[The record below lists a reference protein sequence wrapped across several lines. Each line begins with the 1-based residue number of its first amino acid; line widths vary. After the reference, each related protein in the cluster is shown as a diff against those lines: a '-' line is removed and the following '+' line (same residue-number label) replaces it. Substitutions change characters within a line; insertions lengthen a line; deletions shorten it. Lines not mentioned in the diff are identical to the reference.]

1 MPNVDEEAFR
11 HRSEQGGA
19 SFDEPDEDPLATFPA
34 LIVDLA
40 PLLAVHDVDVG
51 DGAARQV
58 REAVLITLQN
68 EWTAKSGE
76 LMEHGLAWHVP
87 RCMSTQRREEHEAR
101 LPNAML
107 SVFEY
112 PVELDDRKTAAM
124 WRLVQ
129 RPTPYEVCDA
139 LKAEVANAR
148 RPLRWQADMAEE
160 LEELAE
166 REQRCM
172 ELREDA
178 RHALD
183 DVKRERE
190 DALARMHAA
199 HHNADAPPLTPQ
211 QIHSMLGHLDDLD
224 EQVAEA
230 EAVLEEAVNVEGG
243 AADDADERTLID
255 LLLDAIFE
263 FYPNEPSAAAGPSAG
278 PSHPSHLHTTR
289 LRGSSSS
296 WSSRS
301 ARPRCG
307 ACGRA
312 PLDVCPLHQSWRSST
327 HRRGHGSPRSA
338 SAGWTLPTAH
348 ACWCRR
354 RQSAPSRED
363 DDIVT
368 PYTSYDGNALTGSR
382 VQLNHGR
389 GPKQSKVTVNLY
401 LCLFSPPGGVQ
412 PPKTPGAPTGTQD
425 PGPSHTRTSNPHSAA
440 YCTIRE

>member
-199 HHNADAPPLTPQ
+199 HHDADAPPLTPQ

-278 PSHPSHLHTTR
+278 PSHPSHPPHHAPSWLEQQLVKSERKATLRRMWKSTFGR
-289 LRGSSSS
+289 LPVASEL
-296 WSSRS
+296 
-301 ARPRCG
+301 ALKHAPQRPRQPAKRIG
-307 ACGRA
+307 GVDAA
-312 PLDVCPLHQSWRSST
+312 
-327 HRRGHGSPRSA
+327 HRPRM
-338 SAGWTLPTAH
+338 LVP
-348 ACWCRR
+348 
-354 RQSAPSRED
+354 P
-363 DDIVT
+363 
-368 PYTSYDGNALTGSR
+368 
-382 VQLNHGR
+382 
-389 GPKQSKVTVNLY
+389 
-401 LCLFSPPGGVQ
+401 PPGARRAA
-412 PPKTPGAPTGTQD
+412 KTMI
-425 PGPSHTRTSNPHSAA
+425 S
-440 YCTIRE
+440 